1 MRDLDPDTTKKRHPA
16 FDRASPW
23 IFGLLLVLIWQ
34 IAVPLANVSELTLP
48 TPWRI
53 VSRIWIDYR
62 ILARDASVTF
72 LEVLLGFAVAI
83 VIAIPLAL
91 AIFYSSLMER
101 TFYPLLIALQ
111 TVPKV
116 ALAPLLVLWLGFGFA
131 PKIVIGSLTAFF
143 PIVIGT
149 VVGLEMLEDEMV
161 RLMKSMGASEWQ
173 TFIKLRLPAALP
185 NIFGGLKIGIGLAV
199 IGSIIGEYVASENG
213 LGYRQLTANAQ
224 FDSTM
229 NFAALVVISVMGVV
243 MFYGIHAVERAVTRL
258 S

>member
-1 MRDLDPDTTKKRHPA
+1 MRDLDPDLARKRHPA
-16 FDRASPW
+16 FGRASPW
-23 IFGLLLVLIWQ
+23 VFGLLLVLIWQ
-34 IAVPLANVSELTLP
+34 VAVPLAHVSELTLP
-48 TPWRI
+48 TPWQI
-53 VSRIWIDYR
+53 VSRIRIDYR

-83 VIAIPLAL
+83 AVAVPLAL
-91 AIFYSSLMER
+91 AIFYSSIMER
-101 TFYPLLIALQ
+101 TFYPVLIALQ

-143 PIVIGT
+143 PIVIGI

-173 TFIKLRLPAALP
+173 TFFKLRLPAALP
-185 NIFGGLKIGIGLAV
+185 NIFGGFKIGIGLAV
-199 IGSIIGEYVASENG
+199 IGSIIGEYVASESG
-213 LGYRQLTANAQ
+213 AGYRQLTANAQ

-229 NFAALVVISVMGVV
+229 SFAALVVISVMGVV
-243 MFYGIHAVERAVTRL
+243 MFYAIHALERTVTRL
-258 S
+258 R